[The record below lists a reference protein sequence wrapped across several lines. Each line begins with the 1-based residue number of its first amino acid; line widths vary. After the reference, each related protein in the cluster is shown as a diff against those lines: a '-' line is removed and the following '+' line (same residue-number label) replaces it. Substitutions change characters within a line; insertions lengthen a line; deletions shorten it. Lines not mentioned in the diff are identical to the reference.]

1 MVYGSRTDR
10 AAIES
15 LLEALDSSEI
25 PDSKVSNRPKR
36 VAVKNTSAAQIEQV
50 LRLVY
55 KTQLTTGGGRK
66 ELPIPSGLAPEIA
79 ATLQQMNA
87 MNSGPLLALSV
98 DDVTNS
104 IVVMAPAAL
113 AEQVTTLIGEMDE
126 ASLTE
131 NAKGMKIIPLEHMNS
146 TRTQKVLNLILE
158 KSRKRDRRP

>member
-1 MVYGSRTDR
+1 M
-10 AAIES
+10 
-15 LLEALDSSEI
+15 
-25 PDSKVSNRPKR
+25 
-36 VAVKNTSAAQIEQV
+36 
-50 LRLVY
+50 RLVY